1 MENILFKIS
10 YPAEF
15 HAQTAVE
22 AAMILNKKLA
32 SLGKTSDDIA
42 SVKIRTHEACIRI
55 IDKKGEL
62 KNPADRDH
70 TIQYMVAIPLIFGRL
85 TARDYEDDVASDPRI
100 DKLREKINCIEDKAF
115 SADYHDPQKR
125 SIANAVTITLSDGTV
140 LDEVVVEYPV
150 GHKRRREEGIPLL
163 KEKYQRNLARIFDP
177 AQQKK
182 IEELTL
188 DYEKL
193 SVTRVDQVMDLF
205 GKIL

>member
-1 MENILFKIS
+1 M
-10 YPAEF
+10 
-15 HAQTAVE
+15 
-22 AAMILNKKLA
+22 
-32 SLGKTSDDIA
+32 
-42 SVKIRTHEACIRI
+42 
-55 IDKKGEL
+55 
-62 KNPADRDH
+62 
-70 TIQYMVAIPLIFGRL
+70 
-85 TARDYEDDVASDPRI
+85 
-100 DKLREKINCIEDKAF
+100 
-115 SADYHDPQKR
+115 
-125 SIANAVTITLSDGTV
+125 TITLSDGTV